1 MLRGGQVRDSADG
14 GGSDG
19 ESDSSH
25 HGDVIMKDAAR
36 RRKRT
41 RGLEESRQPVV
52 PQPQVAVNP
61 PDTDADVDAE
71 VHPDA
76 DANGGDL
83 PCLRY
88 SLQDL
93 LFLGHSPLVSRPTSL
108 PPAEFFTTP
117 PTTTPPTSSGSASAA
132 ASSGTGGILANRWA
146 RSLPRVERSDTLT
159 NPFPGDMGKT
169 STTARTAI
177 IATVMTFASQVEGG
191 GVREPMRTRQ
201 AIWGV
206 LAKAGTAPPK
216 NAKKPL
222 GFHRNFP
229 DHRKSVW
236 IRCHKVQVHQ
246 TGEMRTKPAWLDD
259 QDDKTKPPQMS
270 SRNKRT
276 VKQAVGTSSSATEPE
291 STPKIQAD
299 ASTKPENLANAP
311 PSGKGEKGIRFQLDI
326 ASTAAAGASVDPR
339 YKGLD
344 PLQVFRLQMKEKER
358 QERGESAESPSPKE
372 SSPHIA
378 APPAGST
385 VVGSTSLKLSSVDE
399 ILIRSENSD
408 SSRDPVSAR
417 IGGASRFINLFDS
430 NDDPSVRQAQNS
442 SKQAKF
448 IMDVFEESLSLRN
461 AQPTQQQQQQ
471 QLQSHSSV
479 PTHTVNGASLMN
491 FIGQMPNK
499 SGSESQGLTSND
511 LQMFSEDQAIL
522 KMKHHQQQVVSSN
535 SGAGHLEKDAVA
547 QIELTSLT
555 RTGGN
560 IGSNVDMSQMI
571 LQSLAGA
578 GNTSKN
584 SGANRRFV
592 QPTRQN
598 VQTQS
603 LQQQQQHQEAQLH
616 QQQQTRKLMSEEEVM
631 KALGIPGSVA
641 QQQLH
646 RQSVEADG
654 QQNKSLGNE
663 KEGQSMSRVM
673 EMLSRSSV
681 NAHGMRSMQEQ
692 EHQLSQHPRPQFSQ
706 LHALQMPQVAQQMP
720 EQFTSQQLQPRQQQ
734 ISRQAAAQSQHG
746 QQNIPLQ
753 FHQHMRGP
761 ANDSQSPLTP
771 DVLLHSSTQN
781 SSSQYQIPPPLLRQQ
796 QGMNGLM
803 FPGDGHGTGS
813 PSHVQHLQH
822 LQHMQNLQRLH
833 HQPGNGFQGQQQP
846 SPQLMHS
853 QPPVPRFMQSNGPQ
867 VQTAGFHQSMM
878 GMPPG
883 LPGSG
888 QFGNTAGGM
897 LPPSSGYPQQLL
909 GGAGG
914 GGGGG
919 VFQQYQQQ
927 PPPGF
932 VNHIVSGPQP
942 HAGMMPPH
950 GQHPN
955 VNMFGGQSLPPPSS
969 MGMRGRELGA
979 DVRNSFG

>member
-1 MLRGGQVRDSADG
+1 MSTQ
-14 GGSDG
+14 
-19 ESDSSH
+19 
-25 HGDVIMKDAAR
+25 
-36 RRKRT
+36 
-41 RGLEESRQPVV
+41 
-52 PQPQVAVNP
+52 NP

-132 ASSGTGGILANRWA
+132 ASSGTGGILANR
-146 RSLPRVERSDTLT
+146 RHGQNQHNGQNSNNSNGNDIRQP
-159 NPFPGDMGKT
+159 
-169 STTARTAI
+169 
-177 IATVMTFASQVEGG
+177 GG
-191 GVREPMRTRQ
+191 GRRREGANANEAGNLGGSRQ
-201 AIWGV
+201 SRNGSAKEREEATGLPPQFPRPPKVSVDSLSQATSSSNWRNANKGV
-206 LAKAGTAPPK
+206 CVVPFSFNQRLPNFKAPRDPRAQRRNDDGKPTAPV
-216 NAKKPL
+216 NASRPP
-222 GFHRNFP
+222 NSSSP
-229 DHRKSVW
+229 PENPSE
-236 IRCHKVQVHQ
+236 Q
-246 TGEMRTKPAWLDD
+246 PAWLDD